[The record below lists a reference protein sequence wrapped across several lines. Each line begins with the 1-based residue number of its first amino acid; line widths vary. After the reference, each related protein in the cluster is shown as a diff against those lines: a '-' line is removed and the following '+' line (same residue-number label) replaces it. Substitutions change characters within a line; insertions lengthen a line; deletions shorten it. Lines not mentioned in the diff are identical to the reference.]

1 MRVVS
6 YCMKLSDF
14 IKRNILRGFVDGH
27 LNTLCGHV
35 VAFIDNCGQ
44 CFTVYRIPA
53 F

>member
-35 VAFIDNCGQ
+35 DAFIYNCGQ
-44 CFTVYRIPA
+44 CFTVYRIPV